1 MVARK
6 NLCMYSVQIEFF
18 LENFSMQSLFRSTG
32 TERLAA
38 VIIMAH
44 AFASEMLHGCL
55 ALTKL

>member
-1 MVARK
+1 
-6 NLCMYSVQIEFF
+6 MYSVQIEFF